1 MYNHILLKYNA
12 YKTHFFNLFPKKS
25 YNMLKKNIL
34 LFSVLITPALIF
46 SQVGINTADP
56 KTTLDIN
63 GSLSNR
69 EATVSVVSNTV
80 SITPNMSQ
88 YKIIGTATTDFT
100 ITADPGNIDG
110 QRLVIFNNTTGG
122 YTGSLNGINIA
133 NGYAVEFIYSNNGWR
148 STSYNSSIVSLYSS
162 QIKIPPHANSG
173 IPVAD
178 FTNHSN
184 AAYDYNNWNVISK
197 TSTSVTTTT
206 PAKMQ
211 IIYEYQG
218 TPFNLNKLY
227 PLFTAGNNTNYP
239 DTYLVNFID
248 ISNSTGKTRI
258 TVVVNR
264 IDNLNTSTANW
275 AGTFLINFI
284 LINSTL

>member
-1 MYNHILLKYNA
+1 
-12 YKTHFFNLFPKKS
+12 
-25 YNMLKKNIL
+25 
-34 LFSVLITPALIF
+34 
-46 SQVGINTADP
+46 
-56 KTTLDIN
+56 
-63 GSLSNR
+63 
-69 EATVSVVSNTV
+69 
-80 SITPNMSQ
+80 
-88 YKIIGTATTDFT
+88 
-100 ITADPGNIDG
+100 
-110 QRLVIFNNTTGG
+110 
-122 YTGSLNGINIA
+122 
-133 NGYAVEFIYSNNGWR
+133 
-148 STSYNSSIVSLYSS
+148 
-162 QIKIPPHANSG
+162 
-173 IPVAD
+173 
-178 FTNHSN
+178 
-184 AAYDYNNWNVISK
+184 
-197 TSTSVTTTT
+197 
-206 PAKMQ
+206 MQ